1 MKNAGRSIEDRELA
15 RAMAASGLGTP
26 ATRAE
31 TIEKLIRT
39 GYVERQRKQVRATEK
54 GRALIAGVA
63 PTLRSPE
70 LTAQWERQ
78 LKEVEEGARPVDAL
92 YDGIVTWVRELIPRV
107 WQGAAFT
114 PEQADQ
120 ARSGARPQARSGGR
134 SRAGA
139 GKGAAPRPA
148 ALGAGLGVC
157 PLCKQGELV
166 ETARAY
172 GCSRFRD
179 GCGFT
184 VWKTVAGVGLTKAQV
199 RELLEQGRTGPIEG
213 FKSKSGRVFS
223 ASLRLGTEGRVE
235 MDFDRPRGEP
245 DSSHAAGDGASQA
258 AGEAQRQATAAGA
271 SPLGLCCPKCSQGQ
285 IIQGRRGFGCN
296 RYREG
301 CDFAVLRE
309 VSGKGLT
316 ERQIAELIRTG
327 RTRPLKGFRDPS
339 GRPFEARLVLD
350 EGHRVAIRETGGS
363 EGAG

>member
-63 PTLRSPE
+63 PALRSPE

-120 ARSGARPQARSGGR
+120 ARSGVGPKARSRTRG
-134 SRAGA
+134 GA
-139 GKGAAPRPA
+139 GPRKGGATPQP
-148 ALGAGLGVC
+148 AGLGVC

-184 VWKTVAGVGLTKAQV
+184 VWRTVAGVRLTKAQV

-213 FKSKSGRVFS
+213 FKSKSGRTV
-223 ASLRLGTEGRVE
+223 LRLLEAGG
-235 MDFDRPRGEP
+235 GG
-245 DSSHAAGDGASQA
+245 AGGDGL
-258 AGEAQRQATAAGA
+258 RRT
-271 SPLGLCCPKCSQGQ
+271 
-285 IIQGRRGFGCN
+285 QGRARCGAQPGPAAE
-296 RYREG
+296 EG
-301 CDFAVLRE
+301 VAAAVPS
-309 VSGKGLT
+309 VS
-316 ERQIAELIRTG
+316 RSIR
-327 RTRPLKGFRDPS
+327 
-339 GRPFEARLVLD
+339 
-350 EGHRVAIRETGGS
+350 
-363 EGAG
+363 